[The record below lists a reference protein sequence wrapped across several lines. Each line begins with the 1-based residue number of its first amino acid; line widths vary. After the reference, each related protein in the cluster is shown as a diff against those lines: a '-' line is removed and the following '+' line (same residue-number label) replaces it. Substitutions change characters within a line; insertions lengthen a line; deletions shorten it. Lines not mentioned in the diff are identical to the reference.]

1 MKSTLEETNVDLEDR
16 KDKIIFLEKETKR
29 KDEIIRHMNAG
40 FNKKV
45 SDLNAK
51 IEYLEK
57 NRLKEH
63 LREKKSCKKN
73 PTKKLERCSY
83 IRH

>member
-1 MKSTLEETNVDLEDR
+1 MPGS
-16 KDKIIFLEKETKR
+16 I
-29 KDEIIRHMNAG
+29 
-40 FNKKV
+40 KKV

-63 LREKKSCKKN
+63 LREKKAAKK
-73 PTKKLERCSY
+73 
-83 IRH
+83 IRQKN